1 MRRSLR
7 LAFAIAA
14 ATVAVL
20 GSALPLSAQRSW
32 SESDA
37 EWLDNC
43 QNGSWN
49 RGDDRGRACEVRAVP
64 VRLSGRSIEIDG
76 RQNGSIRVRGWDG
89 DSVRVTARLQANA
102 DNDAEARELLKEVRI
117 VADGRSVRAEG
128 PSSSRSR
135 QGWSSS
141 YVVMVPRRFDL
152 SLEALNGA
160 LAVEGV
166 SGRLELRT
174 TNGSVALTDVG
185 GDVRAH
191 TQNGSLNVQL
201 AGTSWDGTGLD
212 AETQN
217 GSVRLAVPERFA
229 GQLETGTV
237 NGTIHTDFPV
247 TLQGRITR
255 RLSLP
260 LNGGGKPIRA
270 MTTNGSVR
278 ISRR

>member
-1 MRRSLR
+1 MRRPTR
-7 LAFAIAA
+7 LAFATAA
-14 ATVAVL
+14 LL
-20 GSALPLSAQRSW
+20 GAALPLSAQRSS

-43 QNGSWN
+43 RSGSWN
-49 RGDDRGRACEVRAVP
+49 RGDDRGRACEVRIVP
-64 VRLSGRSIEIDG
+64 VRLNGRSLEIDG

-102 DNDAEARELLKEVRI
+102 DSDAEAQDILKEVRV

-128 PSSSRSR
+128 PSNWRSR
-135 QGWSSS
+135 QGWSTS
-141 YVVMVPRRFDL
+141 YMVMVPRRFDL

-166 SGRLELRT
+166 SGRLDLRT
-174 TNGSVALTDVG
+174 TNGSLALTGVG

-201 AGTSWDGTGLD
+201 SGTSWEGAGLD

-217 GSVRLAVPERFA
+217 GSVRVAVPEKFA
-229 GQLETGTV
+229 AQLETGTV
-237 NGTIHTDFPV
+237 NGSIHTDFPV
-247 TLQGRITR
+247 TLQGRITK

-260 LNGGGKPIRA
+260 LNGGGKTIRA
-270 MTTNGSVR
+270 VTTNGTVR
-278 ISRR
+278 ISRL